1 MTPHSPEAR
10 KIALRLL
17 ARGGAIGDAACGSD
31 CVTATQHMFRQLAG
45 DLTRWFG
52 PFGFHALFAR
62 ALTEAKRQHPALG
75 SVQIRS
81 AVEPT
86 LDGLAEGVAEHGSDA
101 VTEGIIAMLMAFIDL
116 LSRLIGE
123 DMALTLLDRPVPTR
137 GSPPREPGNEGA
149 P

>member
-10 KIALRLL
+10 KVALRLL
-17 ARGGAIGDAACGSD
+17 ARGGAIGDAASEPNS
-31 CVTATQHMFRQLAG
+31 VAALQKMFRQLAG

-62 ALTEAKRQHPALG
+62 ALTEAKRHHSALET
-75 SVQIRS
+75 VHIRS
-81 AVEPT
+81 AVEPA
-86 LDGLAEGVAEHGSDA
+86 LDGLDEGVAKYGSDA

-123 DMALTLLDRPVPTR
+123 DMALSLLDRPVPTR